1 MNLCFR
7 NLRADEIEVRVHS
20 LNKGGAQLL
29 LYKDARADMNI
40 LDDAVGPLGWKKE
53 YKRDNANCVVSI
65 LNTDTGEWISK
76 EDTGTASNSQA
87 EKGLAS
93 DSFKRA
99 CVNWGIGRAL
109 YDAPNIFITK
119 DKLPTFKETNGKE
132 GKPCFTSYERFKI
145 ANVVYSEDNKSII
158 EVSINIISNYK
169 VVSTVVFKQ
178 SKAAVS
184 NVQSRPSTTPTIN
197 TNTRNMN
204 VNPVHVEESQST
216 PRSNPTPV
224 NADVMDDE
232 DIILFGPCKGST
244 FGEIKNTD
252 RFNTLM
258 NWVKG
263 TSFGYG
269 GEKDEQLK
277 KLKALA

>member
-65 LNTDTGEWISK
+65 LDKDTGEWISK

-109 YDAPNIFITK
+109 YDAPYIFITK
-119 DKLPTFKETNGKE
+119 DKLPTFKEANGK
-132 GKPCFTSYERFKI
+132 FTSYERFKI
-145 ANVVYSEDNKSII
+145 ANVVYSENNKSII
-158 EVSINIISNYK
+158 EVAINIISNYK

-184 NVQSRPSTTPTIN
+184 NVQPLPSTTPTIN

-204 VNPVHVEESQST
+204 SNPVHVEESQST

-263 TSFGYG
+263 QSFGYG